1 MKNVAFVGTG
11 IMGAHM
17 ARRLAQAGFVVTAW
31 NRTREKAAA
40 LEAHGVRTSADLR
53 TTLAGSEALVVMLS
67 TGPVV
72 DALLFDGGS
81 SSDNNVDAPPIA
93 ALPRDALVLVMSSI
107 PVETAKAQGAR
118 AAARGLRYLDAPV
131 SGGEP
136 GARDG
141 TLAILAGG
149 APADFER
156 AAPLF
161 APLGQA
167 TLLGPV
173 GSGQLAKL
181 ANQVIVG
188 GTLVAI
194 AEALTLVERGGA
206 NPAAV
211 RQAWMG
217 GFADSKVLRV
227 LGERMVNGNFEP
239 GSPAAYQ
246 LKDMRTAAALAA
258 GLGLRLDQLDAVI
271 GRFESMERS
280 GEIERDVSIVVRE
293 VARRAAQPG
302 GSR

>member
-1 MKNVAFVGTG
+1 MKVAVVGTG
-11 IMGAHM
+11 IMGAHL
-17 ARRLAQAGFVVTAW
+17 ARRLALAGFEVTAW
-31 NRTREKAAA
+31 NRDAAKAAV
-40 LEAHGVRTSADLR
+40 LEPHGVRPTADLR
-53 TTLAGSEALVVMLS
+53 NALANADAAIVMLS

-72 DALLFDGGS
+72 DAVMFDGG
-81 SSDNNVDAPPIA
+81 DTAAIA
-93 ALPRDALVLVMSSI
+93 TLRCATLLIVMSSI
-107 PVETAKAQGAR
+107 PVETAKSQAAL
-118 AAARGLRYLDAPV
+118 AAARGIGYIDAPV

-141 TLAILAGG
+141 TLAIMAG
-149 APADFER
+149 AATQDFER

-206 NPAAV
+206 DPAAV
-211 RQAWMG
+211 RRAWLG

-227 LGERMVNGNFEP
+227 LGERMVDGNFEP
-239 GSPAAYQ
+239 GSPATYQ
-246 LKDMRTAAALAA
+246 LKDMRSAAALAQ
-258 GLGLRLDQLDAVI
+258 GLGLTFDQLNAAI
-271 GRFESMERS
+271 ERFEAMERS
-280 GEIERDVSIVVRE
+280 GEIARDVSIVVRE
-293 VARRAAQPG
+293 VARRAAFHG
-302 GSR
+302 EAR

>member
-1 MKNVAFVGTG
+1 MKVAVVGTG
-11 IMGAHM
+11 IMGAHL
-17 ARRLAQAGFVVTAW
+17 ARRLALADFDVAAW
-31 NRTREKAAA
+31 NRDTAKVAA
-40 LEAHGVRTSADLR
+40 LESHGVRPAHDLR
-53 TTLAGSEALVVMLS
+53 AALSNADAAIVMLS

-72 DALLFDGGS
+72 DAVMFDGG
-81 SSDNNVDAPPIA
+81 DASAIA
-93 ALPRDALVLVMSSI
+93 AMREGTLLIVMSSI
-107 PVETAKAQGAR
+107 PVETAKSQ
-118 AAARGLRYLDAPV
+118 AALAATRGLGYIDAPV

-141 TLAILAGG
+141 TLAILAG
-149 APADFER
+149 ASEHDFQC

-161 APLGQA
+161 AALGQA

-227 LGERMVNGNFEP
+227 LGERMVDGNFDP

-246 LKDMRTAAALAA
+246 LKDMRTAAALAQ
-258 GLGLRLDQLDAVI
+258 GLGLRLDQLNAVI
-271 GRFESMERS
+271 ERFEAMERS
-280 GEIERDVSIVVRE
+280 GEIERDVSVVIRE
-293 VARRAAQPG
+293 VARSAHADGETR
-302 GSR
+302 

>member
-1 MKNVAFVGTG
+1 MKIGVVGTG
-11 IMGAHM
+11 IMGGHI
-17 ARRLAQAGFVVTAW
+17 ARRLAAAGFEVTGW
-31 NRTREKAAA
+31 NRTPAKLAP
-40 LEAHGVRTSADLR
+40 LHGVRAGDDLVQ
-53 TTLAGSEALVVMLS
+53 TLATSDVVIVMLS

-72 DALLFDGGS
+72 DGLLFSGGER
-81 SSDNNVDAPPIA
+81 APVA
-93 ALPRDALVLVMSSI
+93 ALRAGSTLIVMSSI
-107 PVETAKAQGAR
+107 PVASAKAQAL
-118 AAARGLRYLDAPV
+118 ALAERGVHYIDAPV

-141 TLAILAGG
+141 TLAIMAG
-149 APADFER
+149 AALDSFER
-156 AAPLF
+156 VAPVF

-181 ANQVIVG
+181 ANQIIVG

-194 AEALTLVERGGA
+194 AEALTLVTQGGA
-206 NPAAV
+206 DAAAV
-211 RQAWMG
+211 RRAWMG

-258 GLGLRLDQLDAVI
+258 ENGLALAQLNGVI
-271 GRFESMERS
+271 KRFEALERS

-293 VARRAAQPG
+293 VERTARKPSEVRT
-302 GSR
+302 